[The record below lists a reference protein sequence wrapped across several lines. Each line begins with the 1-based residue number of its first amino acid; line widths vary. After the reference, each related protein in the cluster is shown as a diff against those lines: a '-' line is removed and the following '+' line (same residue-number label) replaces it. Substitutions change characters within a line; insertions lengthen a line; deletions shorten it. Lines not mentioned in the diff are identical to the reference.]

1 MSKCKECG
9 SELAEG
15 AKFCGE
21 CGAKVTSVRQCPK
34 CGYELSIGAKFC
46 GECGYRL
53 QQKVD
58 APKDNECK
66 QSDSSKANAGID
78 WNSAVTMADG
88 SMPLTDE
95 QVEAVAFSLSRLSL
109 SSNTDRVVLPDSNAF
124 KEKMREFKK
133 TYSQRVGGAEDNE
146 AMLGLMDAP
155 IGFVDYGDSGLG
167 RRGTLFTRRGIFYI
181 TKEHPKLV
189 NGTPVGGFVPWK
201 IFYKF
206 GKPRNEKCYCLVDWK
221 DVVSSDDVEDD
232 VKENMDKDDEEV
244 ISKFF
249 YINTG
254 LSQKDVE
261 EFMEEVKSGLVGDE
275 AEPAEEELDEEPEFE
290 EE

>member
-1 MSKCKECG
+1 MSKCSKCG

-21 CGAKVTSVRQCPK
+21 CGAKVTSVHQCPK
-34 CGYELSIGAKFC
+34 CGCELSTGAKFC
-46 GECGYRL
+46 GECGFRL
-53 QQKVD
+53 QQQEEV
-58 APKDNECK
+58 PENNERK
-66 QSDSSKANAGID
+66 QSDSAKTNEGID
-78 WNSAVTMADG
+78 WDSAVTIADG

-95 QVEAVAFSLSRLSL
+95 QVEAVTFSLSRLSL
-109 SSNTDRVVLPDSNAF
+109 SSDTDRVVLPDSNVF

-146 AMLGLMDAP
+146 EMLSLMDDP

-167 RRGTLFTRRGIFYI
+167 RRGTLFARRGIFYI
-181 TKEHPKLV
+181 TKEQPKLV
-189 NGTPVGGFVPWK
+189 DGTPVGGFVPWK
-201 IFYKF
+201 VFYKF

-221 DVVSSDDVEDD
+221 EVASSDDVEDD

-261 EFMEEVKSGLVGDE
+261 EFMDELKSGLVGDE

>member
-9 SELAEG
+9 SDLAEG

-21 CGAKVTSVRQCPK
+21 CGAKVTSVHQCPK
-34 CGYELSIGAKFC
+34 CGCELSLSAKFC

-66 QSDSSKANAGID
+66 QSDSAKANAGID
-78 WNSAVTMADG
+78 WDSPVTMADG

-95 QVEAVAFSLSRLSL
+95 QVEAVTFSLSRLSL
-109 SSNTDRVVLPDSNAF
+109 SSNTNRVVLPDSDVF

-261 EFMEEVKSGLVGDE
+261 EFMDELKSGLVGDE